1 MSMGPWRGSVCVL
14 LYYVCTVLSVI
25 NMKKC
30 CLEFCGHSR
39 TVQVH
44 EIVPWKRLQQ
54 LFSGTVLLVI
64 NLNIVFVPLYFCS
77 HMTAITSLSSLA
89 FSFLFFWH
97 LFFSVINCSLICAY
111 IASLS
116 RGDVLSRQIWAY
128 SFNSRISLLPPACLP
143 SSVISFSV
151 INIVIAPSSMWTE
164 MVPFWLH
171 VWAVGNGGW
180 EGMLWRQRNK
190 HVMAVWF
197 QLYINVGIY
206 YSVQKWW
213 CGLLHPGMTLSSWQ
227 EVKIQEVTTRSHLFS
242 HCNTKWGGSS
252 GGGGGGLKQ
261 NVASFRLPIFV
272 CLCTQKC
279 RCSQT
284 VIPVTSAVM
293 LGTVCLPWRE
303 MLPWIVLPWYVH
315 C

>member
-14 LYYVCTVLSVI
+14 LYKCTVLCVI

-44 EIVPWKRLQQ
+44 EIVPWKRQ

-64 NLNIVFVPLYFCS
+64 NLNIVRLYFCS
-77 HMTAITSLSSLA
+77 HMTSITSLSSWA
-89 FSFLFFWH
+89 FFLFFWH

-116 RGDVLSRQIWAY
+116 RGNVLSQQIWAY

-151 INIVIAPSSMWTE
+151 ISIVIAPSSMWTG

-171 VWAVGNGGW
+171 VWAVGNGGLGGDVV
-180 EGMLWRQRNK
+180 E
-190 HVMAVWF
+190 
-197 QLYINVGIY
+197 
-206 YSVQKWW
+206 
-213 CGLLHPGMTLSSWQ
+213 
-227 EVKIQEVTTRSHLFS
+227 TT
-242 HCNTKWGGSS
+242 
-252 GGGGGGLKQ
+252 
-261 NVASFRLPIFV
+261 
-272 CLCTQKC
+272 
-279 RCSQT
+279 
-284 VIPVTSAVM
+284 
-293 LGTVCLPWRE
+293 
-303 MLPWIVLPWYVH
+303 
-315 C
+315 